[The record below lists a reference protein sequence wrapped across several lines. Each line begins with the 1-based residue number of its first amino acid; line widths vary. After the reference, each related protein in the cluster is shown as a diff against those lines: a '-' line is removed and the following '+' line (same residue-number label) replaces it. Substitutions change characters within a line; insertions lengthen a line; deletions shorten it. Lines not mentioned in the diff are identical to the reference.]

1 MARSGRARTAGVILM
16 VAEMVPRAG
25 NFHYRRN
32 IRLCAYADDANGSFY
47 RMMIEE

>member
-1 MARSGRARTAGVILM
+1 MARSGRARKTGVVLM
-16 VAEMVPRAG
+16 VAAIVPCRG